1 MSKLWES
8 RIPHSDDCENLMRI
22 SGMLSSEN
30 TCKRRAANE
39 KNLRGAEACLDVA
52 FQADVESGR
61 RRFCRAKRAKAV
73 LSQQRVEWTVE
84 ALHKQG
90 RRLHNLLVNFGK
102 VQCSQQIIISGWRT
116 TLEKWEFNSP
126 EEVPLQLWRR
136 YREMLDSC
144 RFCPLCQERCQVI
157 RIIVGRRLLLEND
170 RQNRTNRTTLCLLTW
185 RDAGQ
190 LSKSVRGDVLWFQNV
205 KGKVRWRVSQ
215 LWQGERLIA
224 ADRCCKVSLNSDE
237 VQSIYLKWS
246 ITRCLELIDF
256 YFK

>member
-1 MSKLWES
+1 MN
-8 RIPHSDDCENLMRI
+8 C
-22 SGMLSSEN
+22 G
-30 TCKRRAANE
+30 KRYKNRA
-39 KNLRGAEACLDVA
+39 D
-52 FQADVESGR
+52 
-61 RRFCRAKRAKAV
+61 
-73 LSQQRVEWTVE
+73 
-84 ALHKQG
+84 
-90 RRLHNLLVNFGK
+90 HNLLVNFGK
-102 VQCSQQIIISGWRT
+102 VQCSQQIIISGWQT

-126 EEVPLQLWRR
+126 EEVPLKPWRR
-136 YREMLDSC
+136 YREMFDSC
-144 RFCPLCQERCQVI
+144 GFCPLCQERCQVI
-157 RIIVGRRLLLEND
+157 RIRVGRRLLLEND

-185 RDAGQ
+185 RDADQ